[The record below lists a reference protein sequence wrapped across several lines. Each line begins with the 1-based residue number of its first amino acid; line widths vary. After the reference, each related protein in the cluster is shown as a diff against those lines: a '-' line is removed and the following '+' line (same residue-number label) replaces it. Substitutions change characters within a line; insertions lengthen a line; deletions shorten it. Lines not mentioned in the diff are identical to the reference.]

1 MKIGELSVHDKHAES
16 WWDGSRYFLRMLA
29 NQVHARIAYFERI
42 APKWEGVSTLDLG
55 CGGGFMAEALA
66 RKGAQVIGIDPWITV
81 LRVARTHSLIP
92 RPDIRL
98 DIQYIAGA
106 GESLPLAANCVER
119 VISVDVLEHVIDLRG
134 VLAEI
139 YRVLRPGGL
148 FFFDTVNRTWASRL
162 LAVHLLED
170 VLRIMPKG
178 MHDSCKF
185 IRPSELRTELEALG
199 FKVAPMTGMG
209 PVRFNRRLEPVFGL
223 LPFTSI
229 MYLGYA
235 VK

>member
-1 MKIGELSVHDKHAES
+1 
-16 WWDGSRYFLRMLA
+16 
-29 NQVHARIAYFERI
+29 
-42 APKWEGVSTLDLG
+42 
-55 CGGGFMAEALA
+55 MAEALA
-66 RKGAQVIGIDPWITV
+66 GRGAQVIGIDPWITV
-81 LRVARTHSLIP
+81 LRVARTHSRTP
-92 RPDIRL
+92 GPDIRL

-106 GESLPLAANCVER
+106 GESLPLADNCVDR

-162 LAVHLLED
+162 LTVHLLED

-178 MHDSCKF
+178 MHDPAKF
-185 IRPSELRTELEALG
+185 IRPGELRTELEALG
-199 FKVAPMTGMG
+199 FKVAPLMGMG

-229 MYLGYA
+229 MYLGCA

>member
-1 MKIGELSVHDKHAES
+1 MKIGELSVHDKHAQN

-29 NQVHARIAYFERI
+29 NQVHARIAYFERV
-42 APKWEGVSTLDLG
+42 APEWEGVSTLDLG

-66 RKGAQVIGIDPWITV
+66 SRGARVTGIDPWIAV
-81 LRVARTHSLIP
+81 LRIARVHS
-92 RPDIRL
+92 RTQKL
-98 DIQYIAGA
+98 DIQYIGGA
-106 GESLPLAANCVER
+106 GESLPLSDNCFDR
-119 VISVDVLEHVIDLRG
+119 VVSVDVLEHVLDLRG

-162 LAVHLLED
+162 LAVNLLED

-178 MHDSCKF
+178 MHDPAKF
-185 IRPSELRTELEALG
+185 IRPNELRTELEALG
-199 FKVAPMTGMG
+199 FQVAPMVGMG
-209 PVRFNRRLEPVFGL
+209 PVRLNHRLEPVFGL
-223 LPFTSI
+223 LPFKSI